1 MTSNGNLISTA
12 EKAFGEGA
20 ANSSVQFIAKN
31 ELAPEIGFSAFAL
44 RFFQAADNI
53 PVWWTPARD
62 IWLRRLLHNDS
73 MISGIV
79 YGETARVK
87 NMPYKLESSKETQ
100 ASERRISKYQDM
112 LDMCQFGQGIRQFMH
127 KFTLDYLTQDNGV
140 FVELIG
146 KNGDRKTERY
156 LDKADIQSFALLDA
170 GQCWRTYD
178 PEYPVIY
185 VNPYTGEQHIMHYT
199 RVFYTANFEQN
210 YELARGIGICALS
223 RAYEAARLVLATNTY
238 IYEKVTGQG
247 ADIGFVKGMTT
258 KQLSNAL
265 YAANE
270 ADLAKGTLVWKG
282 INLIG
287 QQNLGAGGVEPG
299 IDIVS
304 LKGLPDGFNRK
315 DETEV
320 TVAIIANAFGVDVR
334 EIWRANSTGETKADA
349 EIQDEKS
356 QGKGRADAMQI
367 IEDMLSKRIFSDDIS
382 FLFDKLNDKADERQA
397 NISYQRSQTRQTML
411 ASGEIN
417 LEESRIMAAKAGD
430 IPPEFL
436 ERQVTADDT
445 VNIDPNGESSTATP
459 ENEGEIID
467 EQDDVDSPEVE
478 QGEGEKA
485 YGNTRTNFY
494 SNMLTLCQL
503 GIVDAIGKNTFTS
516 RAKNLVR
523 QAHELAFIDG
533 LRAGAGNYTIMPDS
547 EELLA
552 LKSLTSFQLSRVS
565 DLANFLYTD
574 PKPGF
579 TEVLA
584 RVNLWVNKGLDTT
597 YNEGLMLGRGN
608 KMLRWRMSG
617 AVKQHCKTC
626 LVADGQIHRARDW
639 KKAKIM
645 PRGDN
650 LICNG
655 YQCQCEFE
663 ETTERA
669 QGRLNRIPTKDK
681 LTSRIKALFNG
692 KHQNHTH

>member
-1 MTSNGNLISTA
+1 MTNNNGNHLTA
-12 EKAFGEGA
+12 EKQFQEGA
-20 ANSSVQFIAKN
+20 ANSSVQFIANNKL
-31 ELAPEIGFSAFAL
+31 EPEIGFSSFAL
-44 RFFQAADNI
+44 RFFQTASDI
-53 PVWWTPARD
+53 PSWWSPARD
-62 IWLRRLLHNDS
+62 VWLRKLLHNDS

-79 YGETARVK
+79 YGECARVK
-87 NMPYKLESSKETQ
+87 NMPYKLESSKENQ

-112 LDMCQFGQGIRQFMH
+112 LDLCQFGQGIRQFMH

-146 KNGDRKTERY
+146 KGGDRKTERY

-170 GQCWRTYD
+170 GQMWRTYD
-178 PEYPVIY
+178 PEYPAIY
-185 VNPYTGEQHIMHYT
+185 VNPFTGEHHIMHYT
-199 RVFYTANFEQN
+199 RLFFTANFEQN
-210 YELARGIGICALS
+210 FELARGIGICALS
-223 RAYEAARLVLATNTY
+223 RAYEAARLILATNTY
-238 IYEKVTGQG
+238 IYEKVTGQS

-299 IDIVS
+299 IEIVS
-304 LKGLPDGFNRK
+304 LKGLPDGFNRR

-367 IEDMLSKRIFSDDIS
+367 LEDFLSKRVFSDDIS
-382 FLFDKLNDKADERQA
+382 FLFDKQNDKADERQA
-397 NISYQRSQTRQTML
+397 LISQARANTRQTQL

-436 ERQVTADDT
+436 ERQITADDT
-445 VNIDPNGESSTATP
+445 VNINADGKPAVNQ
-459 ENEGEIID
+459 NEGEIID
-467 EQDDVDSPEVE
+467 NQDDVQEPETE
-478 QGEGEKA
+478 QGAKA
-485 YGNTRTNFY
+485 YGATRTNF
-494 SNMLTLCQL
+494 NANLLTLCQL
-503 GIVDAIGKNTFTS
+503 GIVDAIGKNTFS
-516 RAKNLVR
+516 ARAKSLVR
-523 QAHELAFIDG
+523 QTHELAFIDG
-533 LRAGAGNYTIMPDS
+533 LRAGAGNQTVMPDAD
-547 EELLA
+547 EMVA
-552 LKSLTSFQLSRVS
+552 LKSLTSFQVSRVT
-565 DLANFLYTD
+565 DLANFIYDD
-574 PKPGF
+574 PKPSF

-608 KMLRWRMSG
+608 KMLRWRVG
-617 AVKQHCKTC
+617 ATEKSCKTC
-626 LVADGQIHRARDW
+626 QAANGQIHRAKEW
-639 KKAKIM
+639 KRANVVPKS
-645 PRGDN
+645 DN

-655 YQCQCEFE
+655 FQCLCEFE

-669 QGRLNRIPTKDK
+669 KGRLSRIPTKGK
-681 LTSRIKALFNG
+681 LAQQIKALIFG
-692 KHQNHTH
+692 KHQNHSH